1 MGKAVLSKV
10 EIKPLLDD
18 RSSIDSLLLGKKI
31 ALIYEPTTTNTAF
44 YLKKALERL
53 CSVTL
58 FNPHELDD
66 IPNNFSLYIVVD
78 DSSHYIFPDHLR
90 PAIFWLIDTHLTLSF
105 DWIMALNF
113 DVIFCAQRDGVF
125 HLKKLG
131 FENVYWLPLA
141 CDPEVHGG
149 APLAKIYDIGFVG
162 KLGFGER
169 KKTLLNLKKLF
180 PRSYISTADY
190 KEMAKIYAHSKLI
203 FNMSIRHDLNM
214 RVFEGMCSGSA
225 LLADRVD
232 GLDELFEENKH
243 FWGYNVSDEIPNKIH
258 CLLSDLNR
266 SHEVGQAASALVR
279 ECHTYD
285 HRARAMLKKTFTSL
299 SQSSPAHI
307 RILQLLS
314 HSPALQHLLLNKFI
328 NLLLLSWIDWGM
340 AMPRITNKLKA
351 LTGRSLYDD

>member
-1 MGKAVLSKV
+1 MSKK

-18 RSSIDSLLLGKKI
+18 GFLIDSLLLEKKI
-31 ALIYEPTTTNTAF
+31 ALVYKPANSTVNAAF
-44 YLKKALERL
+44 YLKNALERL
-53 CSVTL
+53 CPVTL
-58 FNPHELDD
+58 FNPNELDD

-78 DSSHYIFPDHLR
+78 DSSHYIFPDRLR
-90 PAIFWLIDTHLTLSF
+90 PAICWLIDTHLTLSF

-149 APLAKIYDIGFVG
+149 APLSKIYDIGFVG
-162 KLGFGER
+162 KLGFGRR

-180 PRSYISTADY
+180 PSSYISTADY
-190 KEMAKIYAHSKLI
+190 KEMAKIYAQSKLI

-225 LLADRVD
+225 LLTDRVD
-232 GLDELFEENKH
+232 GLDELFEENEH
-243 FWGYNVSDEIPNKIH
+243 FLGYSFSHEIPNEIAS
-258 CLLSDLNR
+258 LLSDPNR
-266 SHEVGQAASALVR
+266 LREVGQAASALVR
-279 ECHTYD
+279 KRHTYD
-285 HRARAMLKKTFTSL
+285 SRARAMLKKTFTSL
-299 SQSSPAHI
+299 SLSSTKNS
-307 RILQLLS
+307 RILRILS
-314 HSPALQHLLLNKFI
+314 HSPTIQHLLLNKFV

-340 AMPRITNKLKA
+340 AIPRITIKLKA
-351 LTGRSLYDD
+351 LTGHSLYDYK